1 MKGSENNS
9 IFKPRMLTLEDLP
22 WLLEL
27 GKVEGDLIK
36 IELNRAGR
44 RLRTPISVPVDQ
56 ILAVGQDGLVRYIFD
71 SFLPERPKL
80 IPFVFENRSLIELA
94 NYLLRFRSGSHK
106 TFYLYTHLLEY
117 FSRWVGRKPDG
128 IIADIMGSGGSPDPK
143 KIQIHSKALENYVA
157 HLQDRKLAP
166 NRICNY
172 IKAVKALYC
181 ANRVRIDL
189 PYSLPR
195 RSTSQYRAPTPEE
208 IQRLLNIAD
217 LRESVIIVTL
227 ALGGFREGTLPKLRY
242 RHVKHDLEAG
252 IVPLHVHIEAEITKG
267 KYHDYDTYL
276 GSEAVEYLKPY
287 LESRRRGSPDGKIP
301 PEEITDDSPLI
312 RDSRS
317 KVPKPIGEKQIYQL
331 IHNLYFKAG
340 LLKRSVSGGYDLKV
354 HSLRKFFKTQLTA
367 LGVQPDYIDYMMGHT
382 IDTYND
388 VQSKGVEF
396 LRGIYA
402 AANLS
407 IRPKPELSRLDQLKV
422 FARGLGLDPERCI
435 MEGSFAE
442 SHRTFVSGD
451 LEERQITLL
460 SSAIKNAIKQEVL
473 AELQSFESPEI
484 RGWSG
489 GAARI

>member
-1 MKGSENNS
+1 MEGNGNSS
-9 IFKPRMLTLEDLP
+9 IFKTHVLTLEDLP
-22 WLLEL
+22 WLLSL
-27 GKVEGDLIK
+27 GRVEGNILK

-44 RLRTPISVPVDQ
+44 RLRTPVLVPVDR

-71 SFLPERPKL
+71 SLLPERPRL
-80 IPFVFENRSLIELA
+80 IPFVLENRSLTELA
-94 NYLLRFRSGSHK
+94 NYLLRFRSGSPK
-106 TFYLYTHLLEY
+106 TLYLYTHLLEY
-117 FSRWVGRKPDG
+117 FSRWVRRKPDE
-128 IIADIMGSGGSPDPK
+128 IIADVVDSGGSPDPK
-143 KIQIHSKALENYVA
+143 KTQVHSKALQDYVA

-172 IKAVKALYC
+172 IKAVKAFYRS
-181 ANRVRIDL
+181 NGVKIDL

-195 RSTSQYRAPTPEE
+195 RPTSRYRAPSTEE
-208 IQRLLNIAD
+208 IQQLLNIAN
-217 LRESVIIVTL
+217 LRESVIITML
-227 ALGGFREGTLPKLRY
+227 TLGGFREGTLAKLRY

-252 IVPLHVHIEAEITKG
+252 IVPLHIHVEAEITKG
-267 KYHDYDTYL
+267 KYNDYDTFL
-276 GSEAVEYLKPY
+276 GPEAVEYLKLY
-287 LESRRRGSPDGKIP
+287 IDIRRRGGPDGKMP
-301 PEEITDDSPLI
+301 AEEIMDESPLI

-317 KVPKPIGEKQIYQL
+317 RIPKPIGEKQIYQL
-331 IHNLYFKAG
+331 IHNLYFRAG
-340 LLKRSVSGGYDLKV
+340 LLKRSASGRYDLKV

-388 VQSKGVEF
+388 VRSKGVEF

-407 IRPKPELSRLDQLKV
+407 IRPKPEMSRLDQLKV

-442 SHRTFVSGD
+442 PHRTFVSGD
-451 LEERQITLL
+451 LEERQIALL
-460 SSAIKNAIKQEVL
+460 NSAIKNAIRQEVL
-473 AELQSFESPEI
+473 AEFRSFESQGIP
-484 RGWSG
+484 GWSG